1 MTQWFLRLVW
11 KNMAVITRWSYKR
24 GGRKAGFHCSI
35 WCKLIYEII
44 VSVHPQVNELPAGVF
59 LFPPFRRAFL
69 KRCVFGD
76 HCHRIREDSRPKY
89 AVQKYL
95 DSCGQDLGIVVVA
108 RTRLWLASYFADVS
122 YWRAIMLRNI
132 LSSIYRLDSC
142 SEHSDWIHIN
152 LFRGEFAFH

>member
-1 MTQWFLRLVW
+1 MTLWFLRLVW

-24 GGRKAGFHCSI
+24 CGRKAGLHCSI
-35 WCKLIYEII
+35 WCKLIYDII
-44 VSVHPQVNELPAGVF
+44 VSVHPQVNELQAGVF
-59 LFPPFRRAFL
+59 FPPFRRAFL

-76 HCHRIREDSRPKY
+76 HFHRIREDSRPKY

-95 DSCGQDLGIVVVA
+95 DSCGRDLSIVVIA
-108 RTRLWLASYFADVS
+108 KTRLWLASYLADVS
-122 YWRAIMLRNI
+122 YERAIMLGNI

-152 LFRGEFAFH
+152 LFGGEFAFH